1 MNSYTIP
8 EEVIRRI
15 REQADIVEVVS
26 QHLSLKKTGQN
37 YTGLCPFH
45 HEKTASFVV
54 SPARQIFH
62 CFGCGVGGNVYHFL
76 MKTEGLTFPQA
87 VRALGEKVG
96 VRIPTIRHS
105 PPNPEAEREQA
116 QLYELNQAA
125 AHWYHK
131 NLLERPEAKT
141 AREYL
146 AQRGI
151 QTETIE
157 VFCLGYAPPSW
168 DGLLKKMTEKG
179 WSPFLLEKA
188 GLVSAREQQAG
199 PDPARPAGGRQT
211 GFYDRFR
218 DRILFPIWNLSGQAI
233 GFGGRVLDEALPKYL
248 NSPETP
254 IYTKGRF
261 LYTMEKAR
269 HEIGRSGCVI
279 IVEGYFDAIAL
290 HQAGVKNV
298 VATLGTAL
306 TPFHLQL
313 IRRFAREVV
322 LIFDPDQAGINAT
335 LRTVDLFLG
344 SGMTARVVSLPSGQ
358 DPDNFVRAHGSEAF
372 LTAVRQAKKLMDY
385 ALEQFIAQTG
395 TSGIDQKLRVA
406 EQILPLLS
414 KMENRMEQSHYLK
427 KLSDELKVKEADLAH
442 ELKKFSEKGSRTAM
456 RSMQPVTGP
465 TPVPKEEEIL
475 LHLLLHGKLSLGRVA
490 KVLTPEDFSDA
501 RLKRIIRLA
510 LDRFQKSASQEELL
524 GLIHSELIRPEDAA
538 FLSELSLRELEYD
551 DPDQTGEDCM
561 RVLKQKD
568 RQRLLDSIQRQIQR
582 AEEQGNTAQ
591 VKVLQ
596 EELLGLRQKPFQEKI
611 SGTI

>member
-1 MNSYTIP
+1 VNSYTIP
-8 EEVIRRI
+8 EEVIRRV
-15 REQADIVEVVS
+15 REQADIVELVS
-26 QHLSLKKTGQN
+26 QHLSLKKSGQN

-54 SPARQIFH
+54 SPVRQIFH
-62 CFGCGVGGNVYHFL
+62 CFGCGAGGNVYHFL
-76 MKTEGLTFPQA
+76 MKTEGLTFPEA

-96 VRIPTIRHS
+96 VRIPTIRRS
-105 PPNPEAEREQA
+105 SPNPEAEKEQA
-116 QLYELNQAA
+116 QLYELNQVA

-131 NLLERPEAKT
+131 NLLEGPEART

-151 QTETIE
+151 QTETIKA
-157 VFCLGYAPPSW
+157 FCLGYAPSSW
-168 DGLLKKMTEKG
+168 DRLLKKMTEKG
-179 WSPFLLEKA
+179 WSPSLLEKV
-188 GLVSAREQQAG
+188 GLVSAREQ
-199 PDPARPAGGRQT
+199 QT

-218 DRILFPIWNLSGQAI
+218 DRIIFPIWNLSSQVI

-261 LYTMEKAR
+261 LYAMEKAR
-269 HEIGRSGCVI
+269 HEIGRAGCVI

-298 VATLGTAL
+298 AATLGTAL

-322 LIFDPDQAGINAT
+322 LIFDPDQAGVNAT

-344 SGMTARVVSLPSGQ
+344 SGMTAKVVSLPNGQ
-358 DPDNFVRAHGSEAF
+358 DPDNFVRTHGSEAF

-385 ALEQFIAQTG
+385 ALEQFITQTG

-427 KLSDELKVKEADLAH
+427 KLSDELKVKEADLAY
-442 ELKKFSEKGSRTAM
+442 ELKKFSEKGARAAM
-456 RSMQPVTGP
+456 RFVQPMTRP

-475 LHLLLHGKLSLGRVA
+475 LHLLLHGKLPLERVA
-490 KVLTPEDFSDA
+490 KVLIPEDFSDA

-510 LDRFQKSASQEELL
+510 LDRFQNSASQEELSR
-524 GLIHSELIRPEDAA
+524 LIHSELLQPADAA
-538 FLSELSLRELEYD
+538 FLSELSLRMLEYD

-561 RVLKQKD
+561 RVLKQKS
-568 RQRLLDSIQRQIQR
+568 RQRLLDSIQRQIQM
-582 AEEQGNTAQ
+582 AEEQGNTVQ

-596 EELLGLRQKPFQEKI
+596 GELLGLRQKLFLDQ
-611 SGTI
+611 TN

>member
-1 MNSYTIP
+1 MSSYSIP

-26 QHLSLKKTGQN
+26 QHLLLKKTGQN

-45 HEKTASFVV
+45 HEKTPSFVV

-62 CFGCGVGGNVYHFL
+62 CFGCGAGGNVYHFL
-76 MKTEGLTFPQA
+76 TKTEGLTFPEA

-96 VRIPTIRHS
+96 IKIPTVKRS
-105 PPNPEAEREQA
+105 PPNPEAEKEQA
-116 QLYELNQAA
+116 RLYELNQAA
-125 AHWYHK
+125 VQWYHK
-131 NLLERPEAKT
+131 NLLERPEART
-141 AREYL
+141 ARAYL

-157 VFCLGYAPPSW
+157 AFCLGYALPSW

-179 WSPFLLEKA
+179 CSPFLLEKA
-188 GLVSAREQQAG
+188 GLVSAREQQA
-199 PDPARPAGGRQT
+199 

-218 DRILFPIWNLSGQAI
+218 DRILFPIWNLSGQVI
-233 GFGGRVLDEALPKYL
+233 GLGGRVLDEALPKYL

-254 IYTKGRF
+254 IYIKGRS
-261 LYTMEKAR
+261 LYAMEKAR
-269 HEIGRSGCVI
+269 HEIARAGCVI

-306 TPFHLQL
+306 TPFHLQM
-313 IRRFAREVV
+313 IRRFAREVI

-335 LRTVDLFLG
+335 LRTIDLFLV

-358 DPDNFVRAHGSEAF
+358 DPDNFVRNHGTEGF
-372 LTAVRQAKKLMDY
+372 LTAVRQAKKPMDY
-385 ALEQFIAQTG
+385 ALEQFMAQTG
-395 TSGIDQKLRVA
+395 VSGIDQKLRVA

-442 ELKKFSEKGSRTAM
+442 ELKKLSEKGPRTAIK
-456 RSMQPVTGP
+456 SMQPVTGP

-475 LHLLLHGKLSLGRVA
+475 LHLLLHGKLSLERVA
-490 KVLTPEDFSDA
+490 EVLTPEDFSDV
-501 RLKRIIRLA
+501 RLKRIVRLA
-510 LDRFQKSASQEELL
+510 LDCFQKSASQEGLSS
-524 GLIHSELIRPEDAA
+524 LIHSELIQPEDAA
-538 FLSELSLRELEYD
+538 F
-551 DPDQTGEDCM
+551 
-561 RVLKQKD
+561 
-568 RQRLLDSIQRQIQR
+568 SIGVEP
-582 AEEQGNTAQ
+582 AW
-591 VKVLQ
+591 V
-596 EELLGLRQKPFQEKI
+596 GL
-611 SGTI
+611 